1 MPHFLQFTFFTVYL
15 ILLYFFSIDI
25 ASLYSSKNIML
36 KKATV
41 MGYAI
46 GTRTINRTRDSVDF
60 FETIEIII
68 DKMKYNMTIN
78 YFYWLQFILRVFAK
92 GMQNKINSD

>member
-1 MPHFLQFTFFTVYL
+1 
-15 ILLYFFSIDI
+15 
-25 ASLYSSKNIML
+25 
-36 KKATV
+36 

-78 YFYWLQFILRVFAK
+78 YFYWLQLRVFAK
-92 GMQNKINSD
+92 GMQNKINL

>member
-1 MPHFLQFTFFTVYL
+1 
-15 ILLYFFSIDI
+15 
-25 ASLYSSKNIML
+25 
-36 KKATV
+36 

-68 DKMKYNMTIN
+68 DKIKYNMTIN

-92 GMQNKINSD
+92 GMQNKINL